1 LWQNHSFLARA
12 LRSFSGVMSKQITAH
27 QPIVIPVIAEEL
39 EVGTREVERL
49 GVRLTK
55 TVSERIETVDVP
67 LMEER
72 TEVER
77 VTINKAVDTPPPVR
91 YEGDTMIVPVL
102 EEILVTEKRLILREE
117 LHIRKWQVEARKPQT
132 VTLRREHVRI
142 DEPSPE
148 RQAGTETIRE
158 GATHDDIDTRG
169 NV

>member
-1 LWQNHSFLARA
+1 V
-12 LRSFSGVMSKQITAH
+12 SGTRVAIIGAVMNKKVTAH
-27 QPIVIPVIAEEL
+27 EPIVIPVIAEEL

-72 TEVER
+72 TAVER
-77 VTINKAVDTPPPVR
+77 VTINRMVDAAPAVR
-91 YEGDTMIVPVL
+91 YEGDAMIVPVL

-117 LHIRKWQVEARKPQT
+117 LHIRKWQVEARQPQT
-132 VTLRREHVRI
+132 VTLRREHVRV

-148 RQAGTETIRE
+148 RHAGKDIIRE